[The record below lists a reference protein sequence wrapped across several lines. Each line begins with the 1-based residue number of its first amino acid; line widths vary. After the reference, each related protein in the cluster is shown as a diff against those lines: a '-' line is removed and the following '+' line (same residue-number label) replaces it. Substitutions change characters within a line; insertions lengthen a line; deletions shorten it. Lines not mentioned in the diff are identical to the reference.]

1 MGSITGSATLP
12 LAVWL
17 VMQAPWPAVGASVVA
32 GAFVIYRH
40 SSNIER
46 LRLGTESVFKF

>member
-1 MGSITGSATLP
+1 

-17 VMQAPWPAVGASVVA
+17 VMKAPLPAVLASVVA
-32 GAFVIYRH
+32 GVFVIYRH
-40 SSNIER
+40 SSNIQR

>member
-1 MGSITGSATLP
+1 MGSIVGAATLP
-12 LAVWL
+12 LSVWL
-17 VMQAPWPAVGASVVA
+17 VMQAPWPAVMAAAVA

-40 SSNIER
+40 SSNIKR

>member
-1 MGSITGSATLP
+1 MGSIVGSATLP

-17 VMQAPWPAVGASVVA
+17 VAAAPWPVVIASVIA

-40 SSNIER
+40 SSNIQR